1 MQEHVISSEN
11 GMKIRGMCRE
21 YCNEKTV
28 LQLEQYHEF
37 HMCEPDNRWNMK
49 SHGVPQY
56 FHSKQV
62 HFHEQKHAA
71 IYDTSVALAQCVD
84 ISLAVFLFRH

>member
-1 MQEHVISSEN
+1 MNTV
-11 GMKIRGMCRE
+11 MKRLF
-21 YCNEKTV
+21 YNWNSTN
-28 LQLEQYHEF
+28 EF

-49 SHGVPQY
+49 SHGMPQY

-71 IYDTSVALAQCVD
+71 IYDTSVALSQCVD
-84 ISLAVFLFRH
+84 ISLAVILFRQ